1 VLDQLEA
8 SLSGSTWPVPAGQA
22 GRVILG
28 RAIWVMNGGLVTV
41 GNRVVMS
48 PHFDDAVLSCWCAIT
63 GGGEGVQVTVVTV
76 FGGTPPAGVAV
87 GDWDRAAGAADPQ
100 TGWRTR
106 CAEDEA
112 VLTAAGARVV
122 HLPFVDAQYRTEGVP
137 RAAVAAALADLVREA
152 DEVWIPA
159 GIGGHA
165 DHLLV
170 AEIGQL
176 VSGGRRRCL
185 YADLPYAAAAP
196 GWPVLLAA
204 ARRGR
209 LDDESLRAQLDASP
223 MLPGLAV
230 PVLSQLSPAK
240 QADKLAAVLSY
251 RSQVA
256 PLVGAFG
263 RWFEDPLTAPFEL
276 AWDAGPGPRPGRPV
290 DALTGRPIA
299 VPLREPAAA
308 GPGTPPFLTVLVRT
322 LGNRPEELAATLQSL
337 AGQNCTD
344 FEVLLLHHTQHPDAT
359 RDVGWHPGPA
369 LAADLVH
376 RIRIVTVVGGARGR
390 PLNTGIVA
398 ILDDDDV
405 AFPDW
410 VATFRDLAARHPGA
424 VLRSRVRSDTRQDD
438 GSWRHENAYGPE
450 SFDPIDH
457 LQVNSSPICGLAFPR
472 DCFTDFALRFDES
485 LPVVEDWD
493 LLLQAAALCGVAE
506 SPAITAAYRRWNRAD
521 DSLAVHSH
529 TVWEAAM
536 RTVVAIADQRP
547 LLLPPGSVSRLRRD
561 QDTLTQLRG
570 QASEAEQDHRQHLT
584 AHRQELDRLT
594 AQAAHERGTLL
605 AAHQQEL
612 AGLRERHAAEVAAA
626 IDRTTLMFHQSTSWK
641 LTVPVRA
648 LGPLRL
654 RLARKRLPQPSP
666 DPPPNSPAPT
676 PWLDDQRP
684 PAPGVALQP
693 PPDPTV
699 RTWPATQFEQLYRQH
714 PDPWGYTSRWYE
726 QRKYA
731 ITVACLPR
739 RRYRRA
745 FEPGCSIGVL
755 TELLAARTDS
765 LISADFATTAV
776 EHAKH
781 RLVGYPHVDIR
792 QLSVPTQ
799 WPEGSFDLILISE
812 IATYLSDQDLTI
824 LVQKTTGCLESGGT
838 LMLVHFR
845 PDAGTPRTADQVHD
859 RFRRHPHLAQQTT
872 HQEPEFI
879 LDVFLRLPPT

>member
-1 VLDQLEA
+1 
-8 SLSGSTWPVPAGQA
+8 
-22 GRVILG
+22 
-28 RAIWVMNGGLVTV
+28 M
-41 GNRVVMS
+41 
-48 PHFDDAVLSCWCAIT
+48 
-63 GGGEGVQVTVVTV
+63 VTV
-76 FGGTPPAGVAV
+76 FGGAPPAGAAL
-87 GDWDRAAGAADPQ
+87 GDWDRATGAADPQ

-112 VLTAAGARVV
+112 VLTTAGARVV
-122 HLPFVDAQYRTEGVP
+122 HLPFVDAQYRTAGVP
-137 RAAVAAALADLVREA
+137 RAAVAAALADLIREA
-152 DEVWIPA
+152 DEVWLPA
-159 GIGGHA
+159 GIGGHP

-176 VSGGRRRCL
+176 ISGGRRRCL
-185 YADLPYAAAAP
+185 YADLPYAAADP
-196 GWPVLLAA
+196 GWQVLLAA

-209 LDDESLRAQLDASP
+209 HAEESLRAQLDASP

-230 PVLSQLSPAK
+230 PVLSELSPAE
-240 QADKLAAVLSY
+240 QATKVSAVLSY
-251 RSQVA
+251 RSQLA
-256 PLVGAFG
+256 PLIGAFG
-263 RWFEDPLTAPFEL
+263 RWFEDPLTTPFEL

-299 VPLREPAAA
+299 VPPREPAAA

-322 LGNRPEELAATLQSL
+322 LGNRPEELAATLRSL
-337 AGQNCTD
+337 AGQDCTD
-344 FEVLLLHHTQHPDAT
+344 FEVLLLHHTRRPDGA

-369 LAADLVH
+369 LPRDLVH

-390 PLNTGIVA
+390 PLNTGIALATGSYVA

-424 VLRSRVRSDTRQDD
+424 VLRSRVRSETRQDD

-493 LLLQAAALCGVAE
+493 LLLQAAALCGVTE

-521 DSLAVHSH
+521 DSQAVHSH

-536 RTVVAIADQRP
+536 RTVVAAADQRP
-547 LLLPPGSVSRLRRD
+547 TLLPPGSVSRLRRD

-570 QASEAEQDHRQHLT
+570 QAAEAEQQLT
-584 AHRQELDRLT
+584 ANRQELDRLT
-594 AQAAHERGTLL
+594 AHAGHERGTLL

-612 AGLRERHAAEVAAA
+612 TRLRERHDAEVAAA
-626 IDRTTLMFHQSTSWK
+626 IDQTTLMFHQSTSWK
-641 LTVPVRA
+641 LTAPVRA
-648 LGPLRL
+648 LGSLRL
-654 RLARKRLPQPSP
+654 RLARKRPPQPSP
-666 DPPPNSPAPT
+666 EPPPNGPAPT
-676 PWLDDQRP
+676 APSDDQSP
-684 PAPGVALQP
+684 PASGVALQP

-714 PDPWGYTSRWYE
+714 PDPWSYTSSWYE

-731 ITVACLPR
+731 ITVASLPR

-755 TELLAARTDS
+755 SELLASRTDS
-765 LISADFATTAV
+765 LISADFAATAV
-776 EHAKH
+776 EHAKQ
-781 RLVGYPHVDIR
+781 RLNGYPHVDIR
-792 QLSVPTQ
+792 QLSLPTQ
-799 WPEGSFDLILISE
+799 WAEGSFDLILISE
-812 IATYLSDQDLTI
+812 IATYLSDHDLT
-824 LVQKTTGCLESGGT
+824 T
-838 LMLVHFR
+838 LAENHRV
-845 PDAGTPRTADQVHD
+845 P
-859 RFRRHPHLAQQTT
+859 
-872 HQEPEFI
+872 
-879 LDVFLRLPPT
+879 